1 MLKNKFPLVSV
12 QILNWNRPEETIRSI
27 KGLEVQDYPNFEI
40 VLVDNGSDDHS
51 VKSIKHTFPD
61 LTYVEL
67 DRNYGCPGG
76 RNRGIE
82 RCAGEFI
89 FFCDND
95 GVLHKSAISNAMKI
109 MQGDE
114 KIGIVTGRVVDFLS
128 DDEIDLEFQIPEID
142 QVDHYTF
149 QGGIALSR
157 KEIFLR
163 ISKYPDDYMYGSEEF
178 YLGLKVLDN
187 GFRIV
192 KTGSVVLW
200 HKKSDKARNI
210 SKELQ
215 NSWRNKLANTFQ
227 LYPIEHF
234 ITFTF
239 YFILVYPVFAFR
251 NNFFL
256 EFIKGLPGYL
266 KNAFKYKRDPIKRDT
281 YKKYLFLK
289 KKHG

>member
-1 MLKNKFPLVSV
+1 MQENKFPLVSV

-27 KGLEVQDYPNFEI
+27 KGLKVQDYPNFEI
-40 VLVDNGSDDHS
+40 VLIDNGSDDHS
-51 VKSIKHTFPD
+51 VKSIKQTFPD

-114 KIGIVTGRVVDFLS
+114 KIGIVTGRVVDFS
-128 DDEIDLEFQIPEID
+128 SEEEIDLEFQISEIE
-142 QVDHYTF
+142 QIDHYTF
-149 QGGIALSR
+149 QGGIALLK

-178 YLGLKVLDN
+178 YLGLKVMDN

-215 NSWRNKLANTFQ
+215 NSWRNKLANTYQ

-256 EFIKGLPGYL
+256 EFMNGLPGYL

-289 KKHG
+289 KKNG